1 MADMWSGIGNY
12 FQNLADK
19 SLEYEREW
27 QNYLYPDMDTA
38 ASSTA
43 AGYGSNIRHSAASS
57 ALSNI
62 IENKMHKMF
71 ATPGYEDQKPSRL
84 FDWMGKVGAFFPMTA
99 HEIPQ
104 DNTYSLAYESDPW
117 NQVSPGHPSGRY
129 NPDLNP
135 LPPKKNWWQNQFTE
149 DMLANLFGIVHGGES
164 EDPNVEAQTL
174 KPKLAYNKGIINNAL
189 LNIAKERGYS
199 TRYDLQSELE
209 QPNIIIPHRKEHTM
223 KKRFNFPSPLGQ
235 FNRMDRI
242 GKSNYPGSND
252 GTIKVTEANQNNF
265 AAGQVPRRVKAQ
277 DFTRTKYGK
286 AYNTGGIVSLVL

>member
-19 SLEYEREW
+19 SLDYEQEW
-27 QNYLYPDMDTA
+27 QNYLFPADPSAQGATGYP
-38 ASSTA
+38 
-43 AGYGSNIRHSAASS
+43 SNVRHAAASS

-62 IENKMHKMF
+62 IKNKMHNMF
-71 ATPGYEDQKPSRL
+71 ATPGYEDQKPSGL
-84 FDWMGKVGAFFPMTA
+84 FNLAGKMGAFFPMMF

-104 DNTYSLAYESDPW
+104 DNTYSLAYEAEPW
-117 NQVSPGHPSGRY
+117 NQVSPAHPSGRHK
-129 NPDLNP
+129 PDLNP
-135 LPPKKNWWQNQFTE
+135 LPPKKNLWQNQFTE
-149 DMLANLFGIVHGGES
+149 DMLANLFGLIHGGES

-189 LNIAKERGYS
+189 LNIAKTRNYS

-223 KKRFNFPSPLGQ
+223 KKRFNFPTPLGQ

-265 AAGQVPRRVKAQ
+265 AVGQVPRRVKPQ

-286 AYNTGGIVSLVL
+286 AFNRGGIVSLVL